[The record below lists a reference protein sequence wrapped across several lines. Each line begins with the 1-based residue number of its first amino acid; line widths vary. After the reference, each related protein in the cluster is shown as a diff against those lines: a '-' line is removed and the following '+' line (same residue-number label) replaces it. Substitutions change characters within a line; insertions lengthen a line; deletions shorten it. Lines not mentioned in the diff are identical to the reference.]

1 MIYLMFEPDS
11 NQYRKALHVFYLY
24 GASISWVN
32 QQGKIKIKLQNNEA
46 WEKKT

>member
-1 MIYLMFEPDS
+1 MFEPDS
-11 NQYRKALHVFYLY
+11 NQYRKELHVFYLY
-24 GASISWVN
+24 RASISWVN